1 MSADLCTSMRALGL
15 VDGHAA
21 SSTSD
26 SMMATPNEVLGVLS
40 KNSSLVQSTCD
51 KLAAVAMKEG
61 KKAEPEVVNALGIF
75 EAMANELMFAAEPY
89 LCKHLPIMLTL
100 ASHKLP
106 SIRDAAT
113 TAATAVTSKCDP
125 NAVPELLQVLFEAM
139 EPGKGW
145 QTRVL
150 ALKIMESFDGHA
162 PEQLGQSLP
171 EVVPQLTAAMSDAKK
186 EVKEAVGRFYTCPLS
201 THFAYRLPMR

>member
-26 SMMATPNEVLGVLS
+26 SMMATPNEVIAVLA
-40 KNSSLVQSTCD
+40 KNYALVQPTCD
-51 KLAAVAMKEG
+51 KLASIVMKDG

-75 EAMANELMFAAEPY
+75 EALATELMFSAEPY
-89 LCKHLPIMLTL
+89 LCKHLPVMLNL
-100 ASHKLP
+100 ASHKIA

-113 TAATAVTSKCDP
+113 SAALAVTGKCDP
-125 NAVPELLQVLFEAM
+125 NAIPELLKVMFEAI

-186 EVKEAVGRFYTCPLS
+186 EVKEAVVYS
-201 THFAYRLPMR
+201 